1 MLQGMQDSL
10 HVAPHPSNFQDV
22 LSTWHALK
30 ALPSRFHLVNEHQC
44 KELRRNLS
52 QRQPMLLSLADSRA
66 DLSGYL
72 DTVAAG
78 AQGSKAVAD
87 AVQAYMLAAAD
98 ELKVHSS
105 T

>member
-10 HVAPHPSNFQDV
+10 HLAPHPSNFQDV

-30 ALPSRFHLVNEHQC
+30 ALPSQFHLVNEHLHEQMA
-44 KELRRNLS
+44 RRVS
-52 QRQPMLLSLADSRA
+52 ERQPMLLSLADAKA
-66 DLSGYL
+66 DLSGCL

-78 AQGSKAVAD
+78 AWGSKAVAD
-87 AVQAYMLAAAD
+87 AVHAYLLTAAD
-98 ELKVHSS
+98 DLKVHGS